1 MNTPPEQFMFR
12 DRTAAVYGSGRARTD
27 DLQVKSPLLYQL
39 SYKPNNVVII
49 QLSRCWWSLNHPLR
63 IPPFG
68 LWGEIG
74 GHLGNRHR
82 QQKKGRKLLVSLP
95 FLFAFM
101 DYILHMSFHIRK
113 QGRTLNMPITAIEW
127 AKLFCG
133 HRIRHCFRPKCF
145 IYKTFFSKSQVENI
159 GLEPMTS
166 CLQSKCYYQL
176 S

>member
-1 MNTPPEQFMFR
+1 M
-12 DRTAAVYGSGRARTD
+12 DKYSVVYVLVEG
-27 DLQVKSPLLYQL
+27 QSP
-39 SYKPNNVVII
+39 
-49 QLSRCWWSLNHPLR
+49 NHLIR

-74 GHLGNRHR
+74 GHLGNWYK
-82 QQKKGRKLLVSLP
+82 QQKRGGNFWFLSPSYLL
-95 FLFAFM
+95 FM

-113 QGRTLNMPITAIEW
+113 QGRTLNMPITAIEITN
-127 AKLFCG
+127 LFCG